1 MGARSRSLNR
11 TLAGL
16 VVLALA
22 VAPAVD
28 GQQGPGSVPAVE
40 IEQRLPETIEP
51 GSLVP
56 VVVVVRNTSKLAAE
70 GVVVTDV
77 LPQGYSLREAS
88 PAPEFLAGRL
98 TWALGTLEPGEQR
111 QLRMSLASSPE
122 VGSKPLRH
130 TVEVSHQIRTSSV
143 GVSQCAVPDLTM
155 TVSKPALICAGEPVN
170 LRFTLHN
177 QGTVAARHVLMNTLL
192 PQGLQHPMG
201 TDLESDLGILAPGET
216 RTLALEV
223 TALQQG
229 EWTIRL
235 TLQAEGAKPVVQNVA
250 VQVED
255 NQLSVL
261 ARGPLVSLQNSTGVY
276 ELLVRN
282 EGTAT
287 AHQVSLTVVLP
298 DGFTFG
304 RASEPGL
311 YDPPAHSVVWNLGE
325 MRPAEVCSLVWN
337 GVHRKAGAQ
346 ESKILLKAGPV
357 YRQEVTWTSQIIT
370 PKAGIAPK
378 APK

>member
-1 MGARSRSLNR
+1 MRARSRSWNR

-28 GQQGPGSVPAVE
+28 GQQGSGSVPSVE

-56 VVVVVRNTSKLAAE
+56 VVVLVRNTGKLAAE

-77 LPQGYSLREAS
+77 LPPGYSLREAS
-88 PAPEFLAGRL
+88 PAPEFHAGRL
-98 TWALGTLEPGEQR
+98 TWALGSLEPGEQR
-111 QLRMSLASSPE
+111 QLRMSLGSSPE
-122 VGSKPLRH
+122 VGTKPLRH
-130 TVEVSHQIRTSSV
+130 TVEVSHQVRTSSV
-143 GVSQCAVPDLTM
+143 GVSQCAVPDLTIA
-155 TVSKPALICAGEPVN
+155 VSKPSEICVGEPVN
-170 LRFTLHN
+170 FRFTLRN
-177 QGTVAARHVLMNTLL
+177 QGTVPARRVHLNTLL
-192 PQGLQHPMG
+192 PPGLLHPKG
-201 TDLESDLGILAPGET
+201 TDLESDLDTLAPGET
-216 RTLALEV
+216 RIVPLEL
-223 TALQQG
+223 TALQSG

-235 TLQAEGAKPVVQNVA
+235 TVQAEGTRPVVQNVA

-255 NQLSVL
+255 SQLSVL
-261 ARGPLVSLQNSTGVY
+261 ARGPLVSFQNSTGVY

-287 AHQVSLTVVLP
+287 AHQVSLTVVLA

-304 RASEPGL
+304 RVSEAGL
-311 YDPPAHSVVWNLGE
+311 YDSQAHSIVWNLGE
-325 MRPAEVCSLVWN
+325 MRPAEVRSLVWN
-337 GVHRKAGAQ
+337 GVHRKAGAL
-346 ESKILLKAGPV
+346 ESRIKLKAGPL

-370 PKAGIAPK
+370 TKGGIAPK